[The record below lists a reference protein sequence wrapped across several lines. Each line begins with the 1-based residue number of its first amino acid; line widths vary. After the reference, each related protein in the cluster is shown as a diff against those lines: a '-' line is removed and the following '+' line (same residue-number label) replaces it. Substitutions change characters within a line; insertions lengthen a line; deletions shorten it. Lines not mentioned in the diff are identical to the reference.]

1 MSWEVS
7 RMPTV
12 SQGKSRAARVARDG
26 VLAALALLFSY
37 VESLLPL
44 GHVLPLPGFR
54 VGLANV
60 VVTLV
65 LFEIGMGDAAVVA
78 LIKTVVSAL
87 LFGSPVSFAFS
98 AAGTALS
105 FGGLALIR
113 RMFPDRLSYVGIC
126 IAGAALHNSGQIC
139 AAMVIFGVGVAT
151 YLPVL
156 LAASVVLGGVCG
168 GVVCLI
174 APAFRKIL
182 GGRAA

>member
-65 LFEIGMGDAAVVA
+65 LFELGMGDAAVVA

-113 RMFPDRLSYVGIC
+113 RVVPDRLSYVGIC

>member
-1 MSWEVS
+1 
-7 RMPTV
+7 MPTV

-65 LFEIGMGDAAVVA
+65 LFELGAGDAAAVA

-98 AAGTALS
+98 VAGTALS

-113 RMFPDRLSYVGIC
+113 RTVPDRLSYVGIC

-139 AAMVIFGVGVAT
+139 AAMVIFGGSVAT

-168 GVVCLI
+168 GVVCLV

>member
-1 MSWEVS
+1 
-7 RMPTV
+7 MPTV
-12 SQGKSRAARVARDG
+12 SQGKSRASCVARDG

-44 GHVLPLPGFR
+44 VHVLPLPGFR
-54 VGLANV
+54 IGLANV

-65 LFEIGMGDAAVVA
+65 LFELGAGDAAAIA

-113 RMFPDRLSYVGIC
+113 RTVPDRLSYVGIC
-126 IAGAALHNSGQIC
+126 IAGASLHNSGQIC
-139 AAMVIFGVGVAT
+139 VAMAMFGGGVVT

-174 APAFRKIL
+174 APAFRKIP
-182 GGRAA
+182 GGRAE

>member
-1 MSWEVS
+1 
-7 RMPTV
+7 MPTV

-26 VLAALALLFSY
+26 VLAALARLFSY

-65 LFEIGMGDAAVVA
+65 LFELGMGDAAVVA

-113 RMFPDRLSYVGIC
+113 RTVPDRLSYVGIC

-168 GVVCLI
+168 GVVCLV